1 MIGVCTD
8 DGECVGGPELRLLR
22 RNQEQV
28 QVKSEGRR
36 AKTEC
41 RNREE
46 WGHHVPNRGGME
58 KWKEDR
64 ARTSQ
69 QEDIIVGWNR
79 RLRWGG
85 DTVVRDNEL
94 TGDAETNNASSGF
107 VKDDGRRRRALR
119 TRDCGKSR
127 DVLHGSGRTA

>member
-41 RNREE
+41 QNPTVEGWKNGKRTVREP
-46 WGHHVPNRGGME
+46 VSRRISLLGG
-58 KWKEDR
+58 
-64 ARTSQ
+64 
-69 QEDIIVGWNR
+69 I
-79 RLRWGG
+79 GG
-85 DTVVRDNEL
+85 
-94 TGDAETNNASSGF
+94 
-107 VKDDGRRRRALR
+107 
-119 TRDCGKSR
+119 
-127 DVLHGSGRTA
+127 